1 MGDSDDTSVRTRA
14 SMMNQS
20 QFVIVFLLSVFAAG
34 LALPTVRESPLA
46 DDHAMY
52 DDPTFF
58 GPTADD
64 IDPTVDSTVQRLL
77 KRAQMDPVN
86 HSRRRS
92 QVSIRQS
99 TYSSPEGTNDGTSLP
114 MKSSL
119 IAPATPQD
127 NAPPSPSASYD
138 KAEADTRIAL
148 GASAGALAFVLVV
161 FGAVVLS
168 VQQSNELAKLRHN
181 PPSLKRGSRS
191 VK

>member
-1 MGDSDDTSVRTRA
+1 MGYRTRA

-52 DDPTFF
+52 DDPTVF
-58 GPTADD
+58 
-64 IDPTVDSTVQRLL
+64 STVQRLL

-99 TYSSPEGTNDGTSLP
+99 TYSSPEGTNDETSLP

-127 NAPPSPSASYD
+127 N
-138 KAEADTRIAL
+138 
-148 GASAGALAFVLVV
+148 
-161 FGAVVLS
+161 
-168 VQQSNELAKLRHN
+168 
-181 PPSLKRGSRS
+181 
-191 VK
+191 